1 MVSVFVTDQH
11 QQLREAIRAF
21 ALAKVAP
28 RVAEMESSAA
38 VDTALPD
45 LIAQRGWIGVTIPRQ
60 YGGMGAG
67 HLAKTI
73 LIEELSRVSGAAGAI
88 AQASQLGV
96 AKILHFGTEQQ
107 KQQWLAPIAA
117 GKCLPTIATTEEDS
131 GGHVLGMRATARR
144 GGDHY
149 ILNGRKQYVGN
160 SHVGHVHG
168 VIARTGDADTR
179 PSKSLSAFLVRADLP
194 GVRLVPHQPAMGL
207 CGFSFGDIVFEDVR
221 VPVGDRLGEEGDGL
235 DVAYSSSVL
244 YGRPNL
250 TAVSL
255 GIHQAIVDA
264 TVEFVSTRR
273 RYDAPLANLP
283 SIKHKLGLMQH
294 RLLTARVAAYHAVHL
309 LDHGQPCDRELMSAK
324 YGNVEAAMDS
334 ARTAMEIHAAAG
346 LRTDH
351 EAQRYYRDTA
361 CIYAPAGTGDIQL
374 LRLAETALGISRGP
388 QWSVR
393 FAHLTALHPPSAPT
407 ETTRKPAA

>member
-1 MVSVFVTDQH
+1 MVSVFETDDHQH
-11 QQLREAIRAF
+11 LRKAVRAF
-21 ALAKVAP
+21 ALAEIAP

-38 VDTALPD
+38 VDHVLPD
-45 LIAQRGWIGVTIPRQ
+45 LIAEQGWIGVTIPPE

-73 LIEELSRVSGAAGAI
+73 LIEELARISGAAAAI
-88 AQASQLGV
+88 TQASQLGV

-107 KQQWLAPIAA
+107 KQRWLPPIAA
-117 GKCLPTIATTEEDS
+117 GACLPTIATTEEDS
-131 GGHVLGMRATARR
+131 GGHVLGMRATAHRD
-144 GGDHY
+144 GDRY
-149 ILNGRKQYVGN
+149 ILNGRKKYVGN

-168 VIARTGDADTR
+168 VIVRTGDADTR

-194 GVRLVPHQPAMGL
+194 GVRLIPHQPAMGL
-207 CGFSFGDIVFEDVR
+207 HGFSFGDILFDDVR

-255 GIHQAIVDA
+255 GIHQAIVDSTVKFA
-264 TVEFVSTRR
+264 TSRI
-273 RYDAPLANLP
+273 RYGAPLADLP
-283 SIKHKLGLMQH
+283 TIKHKLGLMQH

-309 LDHGQPCDRELMSAK
+309 LDHGEPCDRELMSAK

-346 LRTDH
+346 LRTDRDA
-351 EAQRYYRDTA
+351 ERYYRDAA
-361 CIYAPAGTGDIQL
+361 CINAPAGTGDIQL
-374 LRLAETALGISRGP
+374 LRLAEAALGIEHGP

-393 FAHLTALHPPSAPT
+393 FAHLTALNPQP
-407 ETTRKPAA
+407 ELREPAA

>member
-1 MVSVFVTDQH
+1 MVSVFETDDHQH
-11 QQLREAIRAF
+11 LRKAVRAF
-21 ALAKVAP
+21 ALAEVAP

-38 VDTALPD
+38 VDHVLPD
-45 LIAQRGWIGVTIPRQ
+45 LIAEQGWIGVTIPPE

-73 LIEELSRVSGAAGAI
+73 LIEELARISGAAAAI
-88 AQASQLGV
+88 TQASQLGV

-107 KQQWLAPIAA
+107 KRRWLPPIAA
-117 GKCLPTIATTEEDS
+117 GACLPTIATTEEDS
-131 GGHVLGMRATARR
+131 GAHVLGMRATAHRD
-144 GGDHY
+144 GDHY

-168 VIARTGDADTR
+168 VIARTGDTDTR

-194 GVRLVPHQPAMGL
+194 GVRLIPHQPALGL
-207 CGFSFGDIVFEDVR
+207 HGFSFGDILFDDVR
-221 VPVGDRLGEEGDGL
+221 VPVGDRLGDEGDGL

-255 GIHQAIVDA
+255 GIHQAIVDSTAKFA
-264 TVEFVSTRR
+264 TSRH
-273 RYDAPLANLP
+273 RYGAPLADLP
-283 SIKHKLGLMQH
+283 TIKHKLGLMQH

-309 LDHGQPCDRELMSAK
+309 LDHGEPCDGELMSAK

-346 LRTDH
+346 LRTDRD
-351 EAQRYYRDTA
+351 AQRYYRDAA
-361 CIYAPAGTGDIQL
+361 CINAPAGTGDIQL
-374 LRLAETALGISRGP
+374 LRLAEAALGIEHGP
-388 QWSVR
+388 QWSAR
-393 FAHLTALHPPSAPT
+393 FAHLTALNPQP
-407 ETTRKPAA
+407 ELREPAA

>member
-1 MVSVFVTDQH
+1 MVSVFEIDDH
-11 QQLREAIRAF
+11 RDLRKDVRAF
-21 ALAKVAP
+21 AEGDVAP

-38 VDTALPD
+38 FDHVLPTR
-45 LIAQRGWIGVTIPRQ
+45 IARQGWIGVTIPGE

-73 LIEELSRVSGAAGAI
+73 VIEELARVSGAAGAI

-107 KQQWLAPIAA
+107 KQRWLPPIAA
-117 GKCLPTIATTEEDS
+117 GACLPTIATTEEGS

-144 GGDHY
+144 DGDHY

-160 SHVGHVHG
+160 SHVADVHG
-168 VIARTGDADTR
+168 VIVRTGDADTR
-179 PSKSLSAFLVRADLP
+179 PSKSLSAFLVRADLS
-194 GVRLVPHQPAMGL
+194 GVRLIPHQPAMGL
-207 CGFSFGDIVFEDVR
+207 HGFSFGDIVFEDVR
-221 VPVGDRLGEEGDGL
+221 VPICDRLGEEGDGL

-255 GIHQAIVDA
+255 GIHQAIVDS
-264 TVEFVSTRR
+264 TVEFVTTRV
-273 RYDAPLANLP
+273 RYGAPLADLP
-283 SIKHKLGLMQH
+283 TIKHKLGLMQH

-309 LDHGQPCDRELMSAK
+309 LDHGEPCDGELMSAK

-346 LRTDH
+346 LRSGR
-351 EAQRYYRDTA
+351 EAQRYYRDAA

-374 LRLAETALGISRGP
+374 LRLAETALGIEHGP

-393 FAHLTALHPPSAPT
+393 FARLTALNPQPKLH
-407 ETTRKPAA
+407 EPAA

>member
-1 MVSVFVTDQH
+1 MVSVFETDDH
-11 QQLREAIRAF
+11 RDLRKAVRDFAF
-21 ALAKVAP
+21 AEVAP

-38 VDTALPD
+38 VDHVLPS
-45 LIAQRGWIGVTIPRQ
+45 LIARQGWVGVTIPGE

-73 LIEELSRVSGAAGAI
+73 VIEELARVSGAAAAI

-107 KQQWLAPIAA
+107 KQRWLPPITA

-144 GGDHY
+144 EGDHY
-149 ILNGRKQYVGN
+149 VLNGRKQYVGN
-160 SHVGHVHG
+160 SHIGHVHG
-168 VIARTGDADTR
+168 VIARTGDTDTR

-194 GVRLVPHQPAMGL
+194 GVRLIPHQPALGL
-207 CGFSFGDIVFEDVR
+207 HGFSFGDIMFEDVR
-221 VPVGDRLGEEGDGL
+221 VPVCDRLGEEGDGL

-255 GIHQAIVDA
+255 GIHQAIVDS
-264 TVEFVSTRR
+264 TVEFVTTRI
-273 RYDAPLANLP
+273 RYGAPLADLP
-283 SIKHKLGLMQH
+283 TIKHKLGLMQH
-294 RLLTARVAAYHAVHL
+294 RLLTARIAAHHAVHL
-309 LDHGQPCDRELMSAK
+309 LDHGEPCDAELTSAK

-346 LRTDH
+346 LRTDR
-351 EAQRYYRDTA
+351 ETQRYYRDAA

-374 LRLAETALGISRGP
+374 LRLAEAALGIDHGP

-393 FAHLTALHPPSAPT
+393 FAHLTALNCQHKFH
-407 ETTRKPAA
+407 EPAA

>member
-1 MVSVFVTDQH
+1 MSVFETDDH
-11 QQLREAIRAF
+11 QRLRKTVRAF
-21 ALAKVAP
+21 ALAEVGP
-28 RVAEMESSAA
+28 RVARMESAQA
-38 VDTALPD
+38 VDVETSA
-45 LIAQRGWIGVTIPRQ
+45 LIARQGWIGVTIPKV

-73 LIEELSRVSGAAGAI
+73 VIEELARVSGAAGAI

-96 AKILHFGTEQQ
+96 AKILHFGTKQQ
-107 KQQWLAPIAA
+107 QQQWLPPIAS

-144 GGDHY
+144 DGDHY

-168 VIARTGDADTR
+168 VIVRTGDADTP

-194 GVRLVPHQPAMGL
+194 GVRLVPHRPALGL
-207 CGFSFGDIVFEDVR
+207 HGFSFGDIVFEDVR

-255 GIHQAIVDA
+255 GIHQAIVDS
-264 TVEFVSTRR
+264 TVEFVTTRR

-283 SIKHKLGLMQH
+283 TIKHKLGLMQH
-294 RLLTARVAAYHAVHL
+294 RLLTARVAAYHAVHQ
-309 LDHGQPCDRELMSAK
+309 LDHGEPCDRELMSAK

-346 LRTDH
+346 LRTDRDA
-351 EAQRYYRDTA
+351 ERYYRDAA
-361 CIYAPAGTGDIQL
+361 CINAPAGTGDIQL
-374 LRLAETALGISRGP
+374 LRLAEAALGIEHGP
-388 QWSVR
+388 QWSAR
-393 FAHLTALHPPSAPT
+393 YAHLTALNPQT
-407 ETTRKPAA
+407 ELHEPAA